1 MVKMLGF
8 IDAGRYK
15 QVSVWL
21 VAVVFALDPF
31 MVVQVVLDIALGAAA
46 EGRPA
51 SLAVVY
57 DELFR
62 KMVENKSGQ
71 LGQSWDFAKLF
82 THVDDNILRD
92 ARRQAVCLL
101 CRFVWCFLVV
111 SQESATSNSSRYS
124 T

>member
-1 MVKMLGF
+1 MLKF
-8 IDAGRYK
+8 VNAGRYK

-31 MVVQVVLDIALGAAA
+31 LVVQVVLDIALGAAA

-92 ARRQAVCLL
+92 AWRQAVCLL
-101 CRFVWCFLVV
+101 CRFV
-111 SQESATSNSSRYS
+111 
-124 T
+124 